1 MLEREVFV
9 METKRWTVE
18 VFLTEDERDQ
28 VTSATAVLYTD
39 TGRRHESVAHAR
51 RNPSD
56 RPVPEIGDELA
67 AGRALSD
74 LAAKL
79 IGDGAEDVA
88 QMAGSARQRR

>member
-1 MLEREVFV
+1 

-18 VFLTEDERDQ
+18 VFLTEDDRDD

-39 TGRRHESVAHAR
+39 AGRRHESVAHAR

-56 RPVPEIGDELA
+56 RPVPAIGDELA

-88 QMAGSARQRR
+88 QLAGSRREPR

>member
-1 MLEREVFV
+1 
-9 METKRWTVE
+9 METKQWNVE
-18 VFLTEDERDQ
+18 IFISEDDTDK
-28 VTSATAVLYTD
+28 VTTARAVLLTD
-39 TGRRHESVAHAR
+39 DGRRHESVAHAR

-79 IGDGAEDVA
+79 MEDGAEDVA
-88 QMAGSARQRR
+88 QLAGPAYRSS

>member
-1 MLEREVFV
+1 MK
-9 METKRWTVE
+9 TKRWTVE
-18 VFLTEDERDQ
+18 IFLNEDDNDDL
-28 VTSATAVLYTD
+28 TTATAVLYTGA
-39 TGRRHESVAHAR
+39 GRRHESVGHAR

-74 LAAKL
+74 LSAKL

-88 QMAGSARQRR
+88 QMAGPAYETH